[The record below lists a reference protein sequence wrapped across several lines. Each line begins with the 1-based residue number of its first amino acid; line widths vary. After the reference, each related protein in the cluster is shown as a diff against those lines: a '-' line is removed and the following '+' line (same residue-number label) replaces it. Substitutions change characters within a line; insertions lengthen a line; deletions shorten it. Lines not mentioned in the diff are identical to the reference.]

1 MLGPNS
7 YLHRF
12 QWTWMGSSCAA
23 SEELDQGGP
32 VLVPQGL
39 GCLLTRLLKAIPAE
53 GGGHHVQTL
62 ALYICYVPLLVT
74 GRELL
79 DGIWIL
85 ILGARREIM
94 LSILQTQ
101 REKVPVCSRTCPRPR
116 KSSGGQRCPLCW
128 LTETSFF
135 FPAPS
140 PRGTYRPCLQAGL
153 RYPLTTGLSAPMALC
168 ALASLSVEGCGRRKA
183 RHLS

>member
-1 MLGPNS
+1 MGVVPQGPCMLGPNS

-135 FPAPS
+135 FPPHLL
-140 PRGTYRPCLQAGL
+140 GVH
-153 RYPLTTGLSAPMALC
+153 TGRACRQVWDTL
-168 ALASLSVEGCGRRKA
+168 
-183 RHLS
+183 